1 MSSRRLIPH
10 GDTHVISTIRHNDL
24 FNASRA
30 NDLAVSVIGCGAI
43 GSRVFESLV
52 QLGLTNLHCYDP
64 DFVEA
69 HNIANQAFNAADIG
83 AAKTEACRRIFSDKT
98 GVGPMTLKA
107 LPARFNCAYVEECS
121 ALHPG
126 IAFLCV
132 DSFAARRTIYDQRLQ
147 SNHNIF
153 RVIDTRMAS
162 THGNVLA
169 FTPGVSAETDAWL
182 ATLGSDDPDQSELSA
197 CGTAMSVGPTAAII
211 ANIAVWEYMHFME
224 NPAAASKRIDLF
236 LKPFGATAK

>member
-1 MSSRRLIPH
+1 MSSRLLIPH
-10 GDTHVISTIRHNDL
+10 GDTLVISTIRHNDL
-24 FNASRA
+24 FNAHNA
-30 NDLAVSVIGCGAI
+30 NDLAISVIGCGAI

-64 DFVEA
+64 DIVEA

-83 AAKTEACRRIFSDKT
+83 TAKTEACRRIFSDKT
-98 GVGPMTLKA
+98 GMSMLAVRDSA
-107 LPARFNCAYVEECS
+107 ARFNCAYVEECN
-121 ALHPG
+121 ALPPG
-126 IAFLCV
+126 IVFLCV

-169 FTPGVSAETDAWL
+169 FTPGVSTEADKWL
-182 ATLGSDDPDQSELSA
+182 ATLGDDAPDQSELSA

-224 NPAAASKRIDLF
+224 NPAACSNRIDLF